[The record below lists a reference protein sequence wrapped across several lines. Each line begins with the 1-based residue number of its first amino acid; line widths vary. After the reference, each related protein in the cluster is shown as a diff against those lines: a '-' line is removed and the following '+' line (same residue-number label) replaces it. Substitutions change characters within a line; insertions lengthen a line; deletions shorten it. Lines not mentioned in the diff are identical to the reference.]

1 MARVSNL
8 RIPEFIYLDDQ
19 KVDMVLSW
27 IEGSVPVKS
36 RSQKSS
42 GKSKSG
48 GGNLGFLGI
57 IGVEGG
63 LESSSAEEQEEV
75 KEQNEYSK
83 FARLYHLL
91 QERDGITSIEA
102 FDEEVR
108 KQLQRGQIIE
118 IESYV
123 TLSSIDRLF
132 RLFANVIPLIPNQ
145 NVSNTQDV
153 EGTKVLLSLLQQG
166 QRKGMDAF
174 IISGENPKYRFYTSL
189 LIDKFKASTDEL
201 PSTLITLGRV
211 TKILAE
217 SETVNLMGKY
227 FGGLQIP
234 KDSLQDLVSKF
245 SDDPKTAQTFGGSLS
260 LDDILVKYPAVA
272 LSPIALYR

>member
-1 MARVSNL
+1 MVQVSNL

-19 KVDMVLSW
+19 KVDMTLSW
-27 IEGSVPVKS
+27 IEGSIPVKS
-36 RSQKSS
+36 RSQMSR

-48 GGNLGFLGI
+48 GGNLGFQGI
-57 IGVEGG
+57 IGVKGG

-83 FARLYHLL
+83 FARLYQLL
-91 QERDGITSIEA
+91 QERDGITNLEK

-108 KQLQRGQIIE
+108 NQLKRGQIIE

-123 TLSSIDRLF
+123 TLSPIDMLF
-132 RLFANVIPLIPNQ
+132 RLFANVIPPIPNQ
-145 NVSNTQDV
+145 NVGNSKEMD
-153 EGTKVLLSLLQQG
+153 GTKVILSLLQQG
-166 QRKGMDAF
+166 QRKGIDAF
-174 IISGENPKYRFYTSL
+174 IVSGENPEFRFYTSL

-211 TKILAE
+211 TKILE
-217 SETVNLMGKY
+217 ETETVNLLSKY
-227 FGGLQIP
+227 FGGLRLP

-245 SDDPKTAQTFGGSLS
+245 SNDPDTAQMFGSAPS
-260 LDDILVKYPAVA
+260 LDDMLIKYPAVA
-272 LSPIALYR
+272 LSPIAMYR